1 MLNKFTIKQKIL
13 LLILLITAASVTSY
27 TTLSYKYAR
36 DAEMNKIDDLLLT
49 TAYGTR
55 NVVGDDYHDSIID
68 STSIKQEDYA
78 KIAHAL
84 TDYAQNVKVKY
95 VYTYVDYNG
104 EMHFTSS
111 SLNED
116 DIKQNRVDPF
126 FFIYADDPEMVQNI
140 YFKPFRDN
148 TIEFY
153 DYKDSYGSVRSVF
166 IPFTTKSGKKYIIGV
181 DYTTDYIEGLLA
193 NIRNLYLGIG
203 ISIFAIAVLIA
214 FFMVTQISKPLK
226 KLVVFTNELVNNDF
240 NLTEISQN
248 YLNKCSVNHKSEVG
262 KLSIAFLYMQNA
274 LKKYIIDLQNTT
286 AAKERM
292 ESELKI
298 ASTIQMG
305 MIPKEFPAFP
315 NNKEFNVFG
324 IMHPAK
330 EVGGDLYNYFFVDSD
345 HLCFT
350 IGDVSGKGI
359 PAALFMAM
367 TNTLIK
373 ANALNGKDPAL
384 ILYDTN
390 KELCRENEQMMFV
403 TLFIGILNIKT
414 GEVLFANA
422 GHNPPMIL
430 RNNEHPKFMKPLC
443 GVALGVFDDAIFTT
457 EKIQLAHSEGIF
469 SYTDGVTEAANKD
482 YKLYSDD
489 RLLSLMEKISE
500 QKLDNMVSS
509 TLDDIS
515 TFVDGADQSDDI
527 TILALRYN

>member
-1 MLNKFTIKQKIL
+1 MLHKLSITQKIL
-13 LLILLITAASVTSY
+13 LLILLITAASVACY

-36 DAEMNKIDDLLLT
+36 DAEMKKIDDVLKT
-49 TAYGTR
+49 TAYGTK
-55 NVVGDDYHDSIID
+55 NIVGDAYHDSIVD
-68 STSIKQEDYA
+68 STSLKQEDYA

-84 TDYAQNVKVKY
+84 TDYAHNVKVKY
-95 VYTYVDYNG
+95 VYTYINYNN

-126 FFIYADDPEMVQNI
+126 FFIYADDPEMVESI

-166 IPFTTKSGKKYIIGV
+166 IPFITPSGKKYIVGV
-181 DYTTDYIEGLLA
+181 DYTTDYIDGLLS

-203 ISIFAIAVLIA
+203 LSIFILAILIA
-214 FFMVTQISKPLK
+214 YFLVIQISKPLK
-226 KLVVFTNELVNNDF
+226 KLVVFTKELVGSDF
-240 NLTEISQN
+240 HLSEKNQGYLDKFSTN
-248 YLNKCSVNHKSEVG
+248 YKDEVG
-262 KLSIAFLYMQNA
+262 KLSEAFLFMQSA
-274 LKKYIIDLQNTT
+274 LKKYITDLRDTT

-315 NNKEFNVFG
+315 NNNEFNIYG

-330 EVGGDLYNYFFVDSD
+330 EVGGDLYNYFFVDDD

-384 ILYDTN
+384 ILNDTN
-390 KELCRENEQMMFV
+390 KELCRENDQMMFV
-403 TLFIGILNIKT
+403 TLFLGILNIHT

-430 RNNEHPKFMKPLC
+430 RKDEQPKFMKLLS
-443 GVALGVFDDAIFTT
+443 GVALGVFDDAVFTT
-457 EKIQLAHSEGIF
+457 EKLIFTPSEAIY
-469 SYTDGVTEAANKD
+469 SYTDGVTEAANRD
-482 YKLYSDD
+482 YKLYSET
-489 RLLSLMEKISE
+489 RLQSLMEKISS
-500 QKLDNMVSS
+500 QKLDTMVSS
-509 TLDDIS
+509 TLDDIHS
-515 TFVDGADQSDDI
+515 FVDGAEQSDDI